1 MSASSPDGG
10 WRSGVG
16 VHVYSPVFLMFS
28 VSGFF
33 YSYLVNGCDAPTD
46 DVCFRLGRRRG
57 EVGVPAI
64 AMVHCEPPLE
74 CRSHSDTLPSVL
86 AFHSMVVGFPTVKG
100 NPSSGGKKGFFI
112 AIICITQSRLIKK
125 TKLKKSP
132 IGVRL
137 RHSGCGDDGGSG
149 TLEAVQRKATKNA
162 VRNCTCSSGETERK
176 RRKGQGGTENRNLIK
191 IRINNN
197 NKSGGLGLKRVPSF
211 LVFSRVT
218 SLY

>member
-28 VSGFF
+28 ISGF
-33 YSYLVNGCDAPTD
+33 YYYYLVNGCDAPTD

-86 AFHSMVVGFPTVKG
+86 AFHSMVVGFPTVNG
-100 NPSSGGKKGFFI
+100 NPSSGGKKGFLI
-112 AIICITQSRLIKK
+112 AIIFAPYQKNKNKIKIPHWSATQAQRM
-125 TKLKKSP
+125 
-132 IGVRL
+132 RRRQRQ
-137 RHSGCGDDGGSG
+137 RHS
-149 TLEAVQRKATKNA
+149 
-162 VRNCTCSSGETERK
+162 
-176 RRKGQGGTENRNLIK
+176 
-191 IRINNN
+191 
-197 NKSGGLGLKRVPSF
+197 
-211 LVFSRVT
+211 
-218 SLY
+218 